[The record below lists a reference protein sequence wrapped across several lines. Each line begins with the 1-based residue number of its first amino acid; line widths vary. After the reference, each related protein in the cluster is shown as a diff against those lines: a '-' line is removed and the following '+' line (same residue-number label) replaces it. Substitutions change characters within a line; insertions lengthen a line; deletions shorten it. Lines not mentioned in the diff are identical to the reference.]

1 MGLLDNK
8 TPEEIESLNKDS
20 VKPFTV
26 VLEKYKSVVVV
37 QSIKVNDKDDTMLD
51 IEFDHNIE
59 GVSQDEVGEELGK
72 VLIHMIEEGLKIY
85 TNSKT
90 EVVKNDE

>member
-1 MGLLDNK
+1 MGLLDSK
-8 TPEEIESLNKDS
+8 TPEEIERLNKDS

-26 VLEKYKSVVVV
+26 VLEKYKSVVAV
-37 QSIKVNDKDDTMLD
+37 QLIKVNDKDDSVLD
-51 IEFDHNIE
+51 VEFDHSIE
-59 GVSQDEVGEELGK
+59 GVSQEEVGEELGK
-72 VLIHMIEEGLKIY
+72 VLINMIEEGLKIY